1 MSILYALIA
10 KNFDLILT
18 EYTEYTGN
26 FQQISRI
33 LLYKIKIN
41 YNKNNIENSKGLY
54 SIKYDNNYEFN
65 YLITDNLLFLCM
77 AFTDNDIKYNNA
89 PIKYSINDNNN
100 INQNLIWAFLF
111 DVKKFFYTEYTSLEI
126 DKFKSYELQEFEK
139 TLNLLMNYYNAK
151 PNFTKSGLPIDNI
164 MNENEHINIDNI
176 NKYFGSDETMNII
189 VVQNEAYNSQTIR
202 KKNIVLSGY
211 IRRKEKIE
219 QIKTV
224 AKILSFIIG
233 FIFVLYLMVH
243 FFGNKENQ
251 SMNNQNK
258 QNLKRIK

>member
-164 MNENEHINIDNI
+164 MNENENINIDNI
-176 NKYFGSDETMNII
+176 NKYFDTDETMNII

-251 SMNNQNK
+251 SMNQNK

>member
-65 YLITDNLLFLCM
+65 YLIMDNLLFLCM
-77 AFTDNDIKYNNA
+77 AFTDNDIKYNNS
-89 PIKYSINDNNN
+89 PIKFSINDNNN
-100 INQNLIWAFLF
+100 INHNLIWAFLF

-164 MNENEHINIDNI
+164 MNENENINIDNI
-176 NKYFGSDETMNII
+176 NKYFDADETMNII

-251 SMNNQNK
+251 SMNQNK

>member
-164 MNENEHINIDNI
+164 MNENENINIDNI
-176 NKYFGSDETMNII
+176 NKYFDADETMNII

-251 SMNNQNK
+251 SMNQNK

>member
-164 MNENEHINIDNI
+164 MNENDNINIDNI
-176 NKYFGSDETMNII
+176 NKYFDTDETMNII

-251 SMNNQNK
+251 SMNQNK

>member
-77 AFTDNDIKYNNA
+77 AFTDNDIKYNNT

-164 MNENEHINIDNI
+164 MNENENINIDNI
-176 NKYFGSDETMNII
+176 NKYFDADETMNII

-251 SMNNQNK
+251 SMNQNK

>member
-1 MSILYALIA
+1 MSIFYALIA
-10 KNFDLILT
+10 KNFELILT

-26 FQQISRI
+26 FQQITRI

-41 YNKNNIENSKGLY
+41 YNKYNNENSKGLY

-65 YLITDNLLFLCM
+65 YLIKDNLIFLCM
-77 AFTDNDIKYNNA
+77 AFTDNNNKYNNS
-89 PIKYSINDNNN
+89 PINYSINDNNN

-111 DVKKFFYTEYTSLEI
+111 DVKKFFYTEYTPLEI

-139 TLNLLMNYYNAK
+139 TLNLLMTYYNAK

-164 MNENEHINIDNI
+164 MNENENINIDNI
-176 NKYFGSDETMNII
+176 NKYFGTDETMNII
-189 VVQNEAYNSQTIR
+189 VVQNEAYNSQTIK

-243 FFGNKENQ
+243 FFGNKENS
-251 SMNNQNK
+251 SMNQNK

>member
-18 EYTEYTGN
+18 EYTEYSGN
-26 FQQISRI
+26 FQQITRI

-41 YNKNNIENSKGLY
+41 YNKYNNENSKGLY

-65 YLITDNLLFLCM
+65 YLIKDNLVFLCM
-77 AFTDNDIKYNNA
+77 AFTDNNNNYNNS
-89 PIKYSINDNNN
+89 PINYSINDNNN
-100 INQNLIWAFLF
+100 INQNLVWAFLF
-111 DVKKFFYTEYTSLEI
+111 DVKKFFYTEYTPLEI

-139 TLNLLMNYYNAK
+139 TLYLLMTYYNAK

-164 MNENEHINIDNI
+164 MNENENITIDNI
-176 NKYFGSDETMNII
+176 NKYFDTDETMNII

-243 FFGNKENQ
+243 FFGNKENS
-251 SMNNQNK
+251 SMNQNK